1 VSSGDGIRP
10 GGGAVDLDALV
21 RHVNDCP
28 FYHLLGFE
36 VVEAGPGTAR
46 IRMPFREDLLQFQ
59 GAVHGGAI
67 FSIAD
72 AAVAVALL
80 TLAEP
85 GEKALTIEGKLNYLA
100 GVTQGDLEAVGRIVQ
115 RGRSVALGDAEVY
128 RADGRLAAKGL
139 ITYTLR
145 R

>member
-1 VSSGDGIRP
+1 MDSDRTKSGG
-10 GGGAVDLDALV
+10 VDIEALL
-21 RHVNDCP
+21 RHANDCP

-36 VVEAGPGTAR
+36 VVEAGLGTAR
-46 IRMPFREDLLQFQ
+46 IRMPFKPELLQFQ
-59 GAVHGGAI
+59 NAVHGGAI

-80 TLAEP
+80 TQAEP

-100 GVTQGDLEAVGRIVQ
+100 GVTEGDLEAVGRIVH
-115 RGRSVALGDAEVY
+115 RGRSIALGDAEVF
-128 RADGRLAAKGL
+128 RSDGKLCAKGL
-139 ITYTLR
+139 VTYTLR